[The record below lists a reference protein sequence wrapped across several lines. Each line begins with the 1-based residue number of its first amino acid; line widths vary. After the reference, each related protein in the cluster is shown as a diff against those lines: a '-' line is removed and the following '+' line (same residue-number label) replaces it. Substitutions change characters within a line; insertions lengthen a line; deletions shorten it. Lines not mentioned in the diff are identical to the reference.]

1 MPLSN
6 AQYDEI
12 MHEYDERQLH
22 NRHILETRRA
32 EVLKKLPR
40 LKEID
45 ASVASSSVRQA
56 RLHLDGDTNALAS
69 LKQELSACLWNGS
82 SSLLQAGI
90 RQTIWTRFIPVRIA
104 KTAGISTGK
113 NATVLNRQLSIPSMP
128 SPTFAKYSVLK
139 ILTIFATIFIRK
151 RKKIR

>member
-56 RLHLDGDTNALAS
+56 RLHLD
-69 LKQELSACLWNGS
+69 CLLYTS
-82 SSLLQAGI
+82 
-90 RQTIWTRFIPVRIA
+90 
-104 KTAGISTGK
+104 
-113 NATVLNRQLSIPSMP
+113 P
-128 SPTFAKYSVLK
+128 SPRDT
-139 ILTIFATIFIRK
+139 R
-151 RKKIR
+151 

>member
-56 RLHLDGDTNALAS
+56 RLHLDGDRVKVSPALAS
-69 LKQELSACLWNGS
+69 LLTS
-82 SSLLQAGI
+82 
-90 RQTIWTRFIPVRIA
+90 TVIA
-104 KTAGISTGK
+104 AI
-113 NATVLNRQLSIPSMP
+113 
-128 SPTFAKYSVLK
+128 
-139 ILTIFATIFIRK
+139 
-151 RKKIR
+151 

>member
-45 ASVASSSVRQA
+45 ARKNPSLMHKCH
-56 RLHLDGDTNALAS
+56 LH
-69 LKQELSACLWNGS
+69 Q
-82 SSLLQAGI
+82 
-90 RQTIWTRFIPVRIA
+90 VRI
-104 KTAGISTGK
+104 
-113 NATVLNRQLSIPSMP
+113 
-128 SPTFAKYSVLK
+128 F
-139 ILTIFATIFIRK
+139 
-151 RKKIR
+151 

>member
-40 LKEID
+40 LKEIVFLRR
-45 ASVASSSVRQA
+45 SGCICFRC
-56 RLHLDGDTNALAS
+56 G
-69 LKQELSACLWNGS
+69 
-82 SSLLQAGI
+82 SLLFLLLMGSVEAFDIFQRMYLVVIPAG
-90 RQTIWTRFIPVRIA
+90 QNRI
-104 KTAGISTGK
+104 GITE
-113 NATVLNRQLSIPSMP
+113 T
-128 SPTFAKYSVLK
+128 
-139 ILTIFATIFIRK
+139 
-151 RKKIR
+151 

>member
-56 RLHLDGDTNALAS
+56 RLHLDVDTNALAS
-69 LKQELSACLWNGS
+69 LKQELSAL
-82 SSLLQAGI
+82 SLE
-90 RQTIWTRFIPVRIA
+90 RQQLLTESGYIPVRIA

-139 ILTIFATIFIRK
+139 ILTISATIFIRK

>member
-56 RLHLDGDTNALAS
+56 
-69 LKQELSACLWNGS
+69 
-82 SSLLQAGI
+82 
-90 RQTIWTRFIPVRIA
+90 
-104 KTAGISTGK
+104 
-113 NATVLNRQLSIPSMP
+113 
-128 SPTFAKYSVLK
+128 
-139 ILTIFATIFIRK
+139 
-151 RKKIR
+151 

>member
-69 LKQELSACLWNGS
+69 LKQELSAL
-82 SSLLQAGI
+82 SLERQQLLTASGI

-139 ILTIFATIFIRK
+139 ILTISATIFIRK

>member
-40 LKEID
+40 LKCCIFFRPSG
-45 ASVASSSVRQA
+45 ASAS
-56 RLHLDGDTNALAS
+56 
-69 LKQELSACLWNGS
+69 
-82 SSLLQAGI
+82 
-90 RQTIWTRFIPVRIA
+90 
-104 KTAGISTGK
+104 
-113 NATVLNRQLSIPSMP
+113 
-128 SPTFAKYSVLK
+128 
-139 ILTIFATIFIRK
+139 
-151 RKKIR
+151 

>member
-40 LKEID
+40 LKELMQ
-45 ASVASSSVRQA
+45 VLHLPPSVR
-56 RLHLDGDTNALAS
+56 RV
-69 LKQELSACLWNGS
+69 C
-82 SSLLQAGI
+82 
-90 RQTIWTRFIPVRIA
+90 
-104 KTAGISTGK
+104 
-113 NATVLNRQLSIPSMP
+113 
-128 SPTFAKYSVLK
+128 
-139 ILTIFATIFIRK
+139 ILMETPMHWPP
-151 RKKIR
+151 

>member
-69 LKQELSACLWNGS
+69 LKQELSAL
-82 SSLLQAGI
+82 SLERQQLLTAGI

-139 ILTIFATIFIRK
+139 ILTISATIFIRK

>member
-56 RLHLDGDTNALAS
+56 RLHLDGDTHALAS
-69 LKQELSACLWNGS
+69 LKQELSALS
-82 SSLLQAGI
+82 LERSLLQAGI

-128 SPTFAKYSVLK
+128 SPTFARYSVLK
-139 ILTIFATIFIRK
+139 ILTISATIFIRK